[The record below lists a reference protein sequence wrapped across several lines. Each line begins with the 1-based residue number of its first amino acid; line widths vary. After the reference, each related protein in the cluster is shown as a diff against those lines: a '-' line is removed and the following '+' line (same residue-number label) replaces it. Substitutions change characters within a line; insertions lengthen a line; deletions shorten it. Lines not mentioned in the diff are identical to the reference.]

1 MNKFALIGEV
11 SGKHLTWGGRVITH
25 TNRAEL
31 EFLIPKGAKIEP
43 ISSSG
48 RMLIGTILAPFG
60 IRNSSSALLVW
71 VITRPPHVRCL
82 PETSPIRANL
92 FMPPPNA
99 SATRTHKRRISHRP
113 PLLFEAH

>member
-1 MNKFALIGEV
+1 
-11 SGKHLTWGGRVITH
+11 
-25 TNRAEL
+25 
-31 EFLIPKGAKIEP
+31 

-113 PLLFEAH
+113 PLLFEAHYANNSLAHGHFQTVTELPDVRTVQDARSKPP